1 MAALL
6 RGHRLVQRDEVSD
19 DKRDILTAAGSDA
32 ETAKLE
38 INLTF
43 K

>member
-6 RGHRLVQRDEVSD
+6 RGDRLVQRDEVSD
-19 DKRDILTAAGSDA
+19 DKRDALAAAGSAA

-38 INLTF
+38 LNLTF